1 MNKLELLIIFLVFS
15 SNAIA
20 YSFSISDIP
29 ISRSSNIGLDNPDP
43 GTNSEGGNFESI
55 SGLPGIKRTI
65 EPNYK
70 DFTIKNKSININV
83 KIPNY
88 GRSFDNI
95 LIKETVDENFERV
108 SNLHIYIDNPI
119 FSIKR
124 EVNPSR
130 SNLTN
135 NIRNVFEMMKEN
147 YTIINNIIY
156 IKIPRLN
163 LGEDIVYN
171 YTVKSNKSGIFC
183 VDTLFRLDDS
193 KWPDSLR
200 EDTIEIRPP
209 EIEVDTLEDQLFAIR
224 DEPHDITFNILHR
237 SGWCN
242 DITGISVFFNQSDKY
257 DIIFKDENDKNYK
270 KYDGRYIKLNLTPL
284 EATSYPIRIKYHN
297 AGKHPIPRLNVVGA
311 TVKQQNIEI
320 DVILDE
326 WTKDLQDYGAIFAA
340 IFSVLSLIIAIF
352 AYSAQKDE
360 LRTQKDELRTQ
371 QNELRTQQKEIHQIE
386 IEIRQIS
393 QIHIKMENGADLH
406 KIELNNTT
414 HAIHDDPIKEPDNS
428 SDR

>member
-1 MNKLELLIIFLVFS
+1 MSAMNKLELLIIFLVFS

-135 NIRNVFEMMKEN
+135 NIRMCLK
-147 YTIINNIIY
+147 
-156 IKIPRLN
+156 
-163 LGEDIVYN
+163 
-171 YTVKSNKSGIFC
+171 
-183 VDTLFRLDDS
+183 
-193 KWPDSLR
+193 
-200 EDTIEIRPP
+200 
-209 EIEVDTLEDQLFAIR
+209 
-224 DEPHDITFNILHR
+224 
-237 SGWCN
+237 
-242 DITGISVFFNQSDKY
+242 
-257 DIIFKDENDKNYK
+257 
-270 KYDGRYIKLNLTPL
+270 
-284 EATSYPIRIKYHN
+284 
-297 AGKHPIPRLNVVGA
+297 
-311 TVKQQNIEI
+311 
-320 DVILDE
+320 
-326 WTKDLQDYGAIFAA
+326 
-340 IFSVLSLIIAIF
+340 
-352 AYSAQKDE
+352 
-360 LRTQKDELRTQ
+360 
-371 QNELRTQQKEIHQIE
+371 
-386 IEIRQIS
+386 
-393 QIHIKMENGADLH
+393 
-406 KIELNNTT
+406 
-414 HAIHDDPIKEPDNS
+414 
-428 SDR
+428 